1 MENKIAKRE
10 KQAIAVFNFKNAEL
24 NKASERIYALKG
36 SIAENM
42 SEIARILG
50 RVKREKLYVED
61 GFKSVHEYAE
71 NALDL
76 GKATAY
82 AMAGVGDRFLLSD
95 TVTSQTVSAMLS
107 PSNLTEL
114 VGLTDDEIQDG
125 INKKLITPA
134 STQVEL
140 RAYANAVKSRRK
152 DGKVKVLPQ
161 FAVDIKI
168 VHNGTVSGILGDK
181 WTLPEAINEITQ
193 AIDFSGSIE
202 KQFVNEGKG
211 KDGAYHPGVRIYFNE
226 KTGDIVKMT
235 YERLEKP
242 KPKEQSKPKFTK
254 EQLLA
259 MLAELG
265 E

>member
-1 MENKIAKRE
+1 MVKKD
-10 KQAIAVFNFKNAEL
+10 KQALVSFSFKNAEL

-42 SEIARILG
+42 NEIAKILG
-50 RVKREKLYVED
+50 RVKRDKLYVED
-61 GFKSVHEYAE
+61 GFSSVSEYAE

-82 AMAGVGDRFLLSD
+82 SMAGVGDRFLLSD
-95 TVTSQTVSAMLS
+95 TVTAQTISAMLS
-107 PSNLTEL
+107 ASNLAEL

-125 INKKLITPA
+125 INKKAITPA

-140 RAYANAVKSRRK
+140 RAYAKAIKSRRK
-152 DGKVKVLPQ
+152 DGTVKVLPQ
-161 FAVDIKI
+161 FIVDIKI
-168 VHNGTVSGILGDK
+168 IHNNTVSDIHGDK
-181 WTLPEAINEITQ
+181 WSLPEAISEITK
-193 AIDFSGSIE
+193 AIDFSGFIE
-202 KQFVNEGKG
+202 KQFVNEGKKEG
-211 KDGAYHPGVRIYFNE
+211 EYHSGVRIYFKE
-226 KTGDIVKMT
+226 STGDIIKMA

-242 KPKEQSKPKFTK
+242 KPKETPKPKFTK